1 MPSQPKMIFNDYSC
15 VAQGQ
20 SERLLTVWSVVR
32 IHPQEPNL
40 GQEVGGLV
48 PDLPVYC
55 TPSGYRQM
63 TGVAQ

>member
-1 MPSQPKMIFNDYSC
+1 
-15 VAQGQ
+15 
-20 SERLLTVWSVVR
+20 
-32 IHPQEPNL
+32 L